1 MAKEFL
7 EAGKIVSTHGL
18 KGEMR
23 LQPWSDDAS
32 FLSSFESVFLDKDGT
47 NEHKII
53 SAKAHKN
60 ICLLRLEGIDSI
72 EKAENLRNKIV
83 YIRKSNA
90 SLEEGSFFVDD
101 IIGINIVD
109 EASGENLGTV
119 SDVQSYPAND
129 VWFIKTPDNKQ
140 VLIPNIPFVIKKVSL
155 EENRVYIYKMKGL
168 FEDED

>member
-32 FLSSFESVFLDKDGT
+32 FLSSFESVFLDENG
-47 NEHKII
+47 EREVRII

-72 EKAENLRNKIV
+72 EKAEALRNNII
-83 YIRKSNA
+83 YIKKSSA
-90 SLEEGSFFVDD
+90 TLEEGSFFIDD
-101 IIGINIVD
+101 IIGIDIID
-109 EASGENLGTV
+109 EQSGETLGVV
-119 SDVQSYPAND
+119 SDVQPYPAND
-129 VWFIKTPDNKQ
+129 VWFVKTPADKQ
-140 VLIPNIPFVIKKVSL
+140 VLIPNVPAVVKKVSL
-155 EENRVYIYKMKGL
+155 EDNCAYICKMKGL

>member
-32 FLSSFESVFLDKDGT
+32 FLSSFESVFLDENG
-47 NEHKII
+47 EREVKIL

-60 ICLLRLEGIDSI
+60 ICLLRLDGIDSI
-72 EKAENLRNKIV
+72 EKAEQLRNKIV
-83 YIRKSNA
+83 YIKKSSA
-90 SLEEGSFFVDD
+90 SLEEGSFFIDD
-101 IIGINIVD
+101 IIGISIID
-109 EASGENLGTV
+109 EANGENFGTV
-119 SDVQSYPAND
+119 ADVVSYPAND
-129 VWFIKTPDNKQ
+129 VWFINTPDNKQ
-140 VLIPNIPFVIKKVSL
+140 VLIPNIPSVIKRVSV
-155 EENRVYIYKMKGL
+155 ERKCAYIYKMKGL